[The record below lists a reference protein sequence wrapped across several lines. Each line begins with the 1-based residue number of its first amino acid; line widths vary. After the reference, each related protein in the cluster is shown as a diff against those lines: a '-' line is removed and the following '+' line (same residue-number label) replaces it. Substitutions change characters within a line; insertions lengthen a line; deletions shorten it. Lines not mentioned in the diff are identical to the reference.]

1 MNKNI
6 VIGVV
11 VAVIAVALIW
21 WVGTQKGGML
31 IQQDANL
38 APQGEVTGQNVDP
51 VTGGPV
57 VNEVPPANN
66 VSASGTLNTEFQGSQ
81 SVDPITGKP
90 LEIKPL
96 ADPVTVNKNAP
107 SPNQV
112 DNNGV
117 DLAP

>member
-11 VAVIAVALIW
+11 VAVIAIALIW
-21 WVGTQKGGML
+21 WVGTQKGMV
-31 IQQDANL
+31 IPQDMNL
-38 APQGEVTGQNVDP
+38 APQGENAGQNVDP
-51 VTGGPV
+51 VTGGAV

-66 VSASGTLNTEFQGSQ
+66 VSASGTLNTEFQGST

-96 ADPVTVNKNAP
+96 ADPVTVNRNEP
-107 SPNQV
+107 SPNRV

-117 DLAP
+117 EVAP